1 MKSEFYQVEILSPIH
16 IGSGDSVDPFH
27 YVINTEAN
35 PPLCHF
41 VDPSGWAADHPDPE
55 ELVRI
60 FSGSNIAAIRGYLA
74 EHIDIDSY
82 AERSCQVVSTKV
94 LKDYHQNLDKPESKN
109 QLLLSPNLIGG
120 GGGPLLP
127 GSSLKGA
134 IRTVVIDWL
143 DREHRLHLKD
153 CNKLKDQDD
162 KLKPFFGSITDNS
175 FQALKIADC
184 EAACDSSLIVESREI
199 RRNPEKDPT
208 PKVNC
213 EVLAS
218 RLLGDQHQAIL
229 ATRIALGRP
238 RESQPVL
245 TLKNGKSFYWQ
256 QLCEL
261 VNAYSRTRYQDES
274 RKFWHLP
281 QFAKTK
287 AAMAK
292 IEDVI
297 LSPPAETMVFRVG
310 HYSQIEYVTV
320 AQNKPLTRKTKDG
333 GIMPHGTTRTLAD
346 GQYPFG
352 WVMLSPC
359 TESEYRQI
367 LDARDELNRQRRQQQ
382 NQQRE
387 QRRVVVAQQRE
398 AAQQRRQAEALLRQQ
413 QEEQRREEAAK
424 PWLAWI
430 RSLEKLDNWGEL
442 KQWLDKPEHS
452 THRDQPALAQAVLQA
467 AMRVYQTRPDKWEAD
482 RQELVNQWL
491 AETGLQMQTEAPA
504 EIRDADCDLIDTLR
518 DYGDY
523 RQRNI
528 DPAQLSRA
536 ALQLLVEKMKAWG
549 CDNRKAKKD
558 KIAAYEQVVKSFKN
572 KGSQS

>member
-1 MKSEFYQVEILSPIH
+1 MKSEFFKVEILSPIH
-16 IGSGDSVDPFH
+16 IGSGDNVDPFH
-27 YVINTEAN
+27 YVINANSN

-41 VDPSGWAADHPDPE
+41 VDPSAWAADHPDPE

-60 FSGSNIAAIRGYLA
+60 FSGSNIAAIRSYLA
-74 EHIDIDSY
+74 QNIDMDTY
-82 AERSCQVVSTKV
+82 AERSCQVVSAKV
-94 LKDYHQNLDKPESKN
+94 LKDYNQNLDKPESQN

-134 IRTVVIDWL
+134 IRTAVIDWL
-143 DREHRLHLKD
+143 DGEYHLHLKD
-153 CNKLKDQDD
+153 TNRLKDQDE
-162 KLKPFFGSITDNS
+162 KLKPYFGSITDNS

-199 RRNPEKDPT
+199 RRNPEKDAT
-208 PKVNC
+208 PKANC

-218 RLLGDQHQAIL
+218 QLLGDQPQAIL

-238 RESQPVL
+238 RENQPVV
-245 TLKNGKSFYWQ
+245 TLKNGKSFNWSK
-256 QLCEL
+256 LCEL
-261 VNAYSRTRYQDES
+261 VNAYSRSRYQVES
-274 RKFWHLP
+274 RNFWYLP
-281 QFAKTK
+281 QFAKAK

-292 IEDVI
+292 IENLI
-297 LSPPAETMVFRVG
+297 LAPPAETMVFRVG

-320 AQNKPLTRKTKDG
+320 TQNKPLTRKTKEG
-333 GIMPHGTTRTLAD
+333 GVMPHGTTRTLAD

-352 WVMLSPC
+352 WVLLSPC
-359 TESEYRQI
+359 SENEYRQI
-367 LDARDELNRQRRQQQ
+367 LDARDQRNQQRRQQQ

-387 QRRVVVAQQRE
+387 QRRIVVAQQRE

-424 PWLAWI
+424 PWLVWI
-430 RSLEKLDNWGEL
+430 GALGQVDNWGEL
-442 KQWLDKPEHS
+442 KQWLDKAEYR
-452 THRDQPALAQAVLQA
+452 THREQPALAEAVLQA
-467 AMRVYQTRPDKWEAD
+467 GMRVYQTRPDKWEAD

-491 AETGLQMQTEAPA
+491 AETGLQMQIETPA
-504 EIRDADCDLIDTLR
+504 ETRDADCDLIDSLR

-523 RQRNI
+523 RQRTM
-528 DPAQLSRA
+528 DPAQLSRM

-558 KIAAYEQVVKSFKN
+558 KIAAYAQVVKCLKTSHE
-572 KGSQS
+572 

>member
-1 MKSEFYQVEILSPIH
+1 MKSEFYKVEILSPIH

-27 YVINTEAN
+27 YVISSEAN
-35 PPLCHF
+35 PPWCHF
-41 VDPSGWAADHPDPE
+41 IDPSGWAADHPDPE

-60 FSGSNIAAIRGYLA
+60 FSGSNIAAIRSYLA
-74 EHIDIDSY
+74 ENIDIDAY
-82 AERSCQVVSTKV
+82 AERSCQVVSAKV
-94 LKDYHQNLDKPESKN
+94 LKDYNQNLDKPESKN

-134 IRTVVIDWL
+134 IRTAVIDWL

-153 CNKLKDQDD
+153 CNRLKDQDE
-162 KLKPFFGSITDNS
+162 KLKPYYGPITDNS

-199 RRNPEKDPT
+199 RRNPEKDAT

-218 RLLGDQHQAIL
+218 QLLGDPHQSIL
-229 ATRIALGRP
+229 ATRIVMGRP
-238 RESQPVL
+238 MEKQPVL
-245 TLKNGKSFYWQ
+245 TLKNGKCFNWQ

-261 VNAYSRTRYQDES
+261 VNAYTHARYQAES

-297 LSPPAETMVFRVG
+297 LSPPPESMVFRVG

-352 WVMLSPC
+352 WVLLSPC
-359 TESEYRQI
+359 PESEYRQI
-367 LDARDELNRQRRQQQ
+367 LDTRDQHNLKRRQQK

-387 QRRVVVAQQRE
+387 QRRSVADQQRE
-398 AAQQRRQAEALLRQQ
+398 AAQQKRQAEALLRQQ

-430 RSLEKLDNWGEL
+430 RALEKLDNWGEL

-452 THRDQPALAQAVLQA
+452 THRDQPELAAAVLQA
-467 AMRVYQTRPDKWEAD
+467 GMRVYQARPDKWEAE
-482 RQELVNQWL
+482 RQELVNAWL
-491 AETGLQMQTEAPA
+491 AETGLQMQIEAA
-504 EIRDADCDLIDTLR
+504 VETRDADCELIDSLR

-528 DPAQLSRA
+528 DPAQLSRT
-536 ALQLLVEKMKAWG
+536 ALQLLIEKMKAWG

-558 KIAAYEQVVKSFKN
+558 KIAAYELVVKCLKVN
-572 KGSQS
+572 HE